1 MVLSWP
7 LIEARA
13 VLRRARRAVDI
24 AVELAIDRGPCSVD
38 AGREGGSGR
47 SIYRQWSSSGDSCLP
62 TEPRA
67 TVM

>member
-1 MVLSWP
+1 VLSWP
-7 LIEARA
+7 LIDART
-13 VLRRARRAVDI
+13 VLTPAGRVVDI
-24 AVELAIDRGPCSVD
+24 GVELAIDRGPCSVD
-38 AGREGGSGR
+38 TGREGGSGR